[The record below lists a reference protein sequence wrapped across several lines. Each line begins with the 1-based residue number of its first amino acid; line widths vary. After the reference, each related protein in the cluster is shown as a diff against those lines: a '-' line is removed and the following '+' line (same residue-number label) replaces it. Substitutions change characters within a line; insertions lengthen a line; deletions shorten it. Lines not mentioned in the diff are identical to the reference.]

1 MNKFDI
7 EIPTLR
13 IESPEPGELFKTL
26 SFVKNK
32 NRKKSSN
39 FCPHFCSFTDNFRFS
54 WNVHKILQNELE
66 VVETFPTRI

>member
-26 SFVKNK
+26 SCVK
-32 NRKKSSN
+32 KKSKKIAQIFVHIFAHLLIISD
-39 FCPHFCSFTDNFRFS
+39 FHGMFTKSYKMN
-54 WNVHKILQNELE
+54 
-66 VVETFPTRI
+66 